1 MGSSTVFDSLFDTLQ
16 LVLRV
21 RYAQLLSLTTRSQLL
36 KEVES
41 NLP

>member
-1 MGSSTVFDSLFDTLQ
+1 MFDTLQ
-16 LVLRV
+16 LVVKV
-21 RYAQLLSLTTRSQLL
+21 RYAQLLSLTTRWQLL